1 MYCKQNFS
9 VIVNGEQL
17 DKQTLIYRLNKMEV
31 PYDPTQE
38 KKLYFS
44 DLYNDAIKKELLR
57 SKILNDL
64 IEDECKVQ
72 EQKSKLKQIGRSCFL
87 NSEAQF
93 LGNDNNSN
101 LRKIGKLEDNR
112 QIQSSVSQFER
123 NPVNLGMR
131 LSQSALSDYT
141 SNNCPTT
148 NKQREKFRDACDN
161 KGSDIQKSPN
171 VNEENEFIYSTGFRQ
186 STNSLHPLITKANSQ
201 IKFGGGN
208 MKTPRSPENPIQ
220 HTQTERDPFIQPT
233 SNKISSTQS
242 YYQEIQD
249 DINISPGV
257 RRDPS
262 RSLNSSRIVLDPIT
276 KLLINV
282 EGPEPTLRTFSNTS
296 IENNFG
302 VYHQGSSK
310 RLVIS
315 LQQDNE
321 KKEGVIST
329 CYIKAGV
336 AIIAVAVTV
345 GTILLFRYSN
355 LGSHLNLERIR
366 IPDLNLEFLSK
377 NWKIIAVIA
386 GLIVLYPLSRL
397 FYRGAAWEIYRKIIS
412 KSFLESNEFN
422 QRTILLKVIEE
433 DNMSEENFLTNI
445 WPTLKEYLDNDKKLL
460 RKTVFVESE
469 VEGWAFIGD
478 EDP

>member
-1 MYCKQNFS
+1 MYSKQNFS

-31 PYDPTQE
+31 PCDPTHEQ
-38 KKLYFS
+38 KLYFS
-44 DLYNDAIKKELLR
+44 DLYNSAIKKEQLR

-87 NSEAQF
+87 NSETEF
-93 LGNDNNSN
+93 LGNGSNSN
-101 LRKIGKLEDNR
+101 QRKIGKLEDNR

-123 NPVNLGMR
+123 NPVNQGMH

-148 NKQREKFRDACDN
+148 NKQREKIRDSCDN
-161 KGSDIQKSPN
+161 KGSDTKKSPK
-171 VNEENEFIYSTGFRQ
+171 VNEENEFIYSTRFRQ
-186 STNSLHPLITKANSQ
+186 STNSLHPLNTKANSQ
-201 IKFGGGN
+201 INSGGGN
-208 MKTPRSPENPIQ
+208 MKTPRSPEKPTQ
-220 HTQTERDPFIQPT
+220 HNQ
-233 SNKISSTQS
+233 TQS
-242 YYQEIQD
+242 
-249 DINISPGV
+249 
-257 RRDPS
+257 PS
-262 RSLNSSRIVLDPIT
+262 RLLNSSRLVLDPIT
-276 KLLINV
+276 KLLIKV
-282 EGPEPTLRTFSNTS
+282 EGPEPTRTFSNTS

-302 VYHQGSSK
+302 VYPQGTSK
-310 RLVIS
+310 RFVVS

-321 KKEGVIST
+321 NKEGVIS
-329 CYIKAGV
+329 CCAIKAGV
-336 AIIAVAVTV
+336 AIIAVAV

-355 LGSHLNLERIR
+355 LGSHLNNLGSHLNLERIR
-366 IPDLNLEFLSK
+366 ILEFLNK

-386 GLIVLYPLSRL
+386 GLVVLYPLSRL
-397 FYRGAAWEIYRKIIS
+397 FYKGAAWEIYRKIIS

-445 WPTLKEYLDNDKKLL
+445 WPTLKEYLDNDKEQL
-460 RKTVFVESE
+460 RKTVFGESE

-478 EDP
+478 ESMT